1 MIRTGILLAAGFGS
15 RLRAA
20 APCKPLCPVGGR
32 ALIDHA
38 LDGMGLAG
46 MERVIVVVGHEA
58 DAIRRHISGRRR
70 GPLVEVVPTP
80 DPTLPNGVSVLAAE
94 RALAGQDGVLA
105 MCDHLVVPELYAR
118 IARRG
123 AGGGAC
129 LAVDR
134 RLDHPWIDKDDVTC
148 VRTRE
153 GMIADI
159 GKGLTDPDC
168 YDMGVFAI
176 AEGLFD
182 ALRTQSAPSLSDGM
196 RQLGRV
202 GLASTLDCS
211 DLDWIDVDD
220 PIALN
225 KAETW
230 WKSARHEFGE
240 TGGANETDVPA
251 KKCDRFRKK
260 SEGRCQKDG
269 THGELRSAG

>member
-1 MIRTGILLAAGFGS
+1 MPRSNALSSMHDGAAAAMIRTGILLAAGFGS

-20 APCKPLCPVGGR
+20 APCKPLCRVGGK

-38 LDGMGLAG
+38 LDGMEQAG
-46 MERVIVVVGHEA
+46 IVRVIVVVGHEA
-58 DAIRRHISGRRR
+58 DAIRRHLSGRHR
-70 GPLVEVVPTP
+70 GPWVEVVPTP
-80 DPTLPNGVSVLAAE
+80 DPALPNGMSVLAAE
-94 RALAGQDGVLA
+94 EALGGQDGVLA

-118 IARRG
+118 MARHG

-148 VRTRE
+148 VRTH
-153 GMIADI
+153 GGIITDI

-176 AEGLFD
+176 AKGLFD
-182 ALRTQSAPSLSDGM
+182 ALRTQGAPSLSDGM
-196 RQLGRV
+196 RALYRQ

-220 PIALN
+220 PIALRN
-225 KAETW
+225 AETW
-230 WKSARHEFGE
+230 LNS
-240 TGGANETDVPA
+240 T
-251 KKCDRFRKK
+251 
-260 SEGRCQKDG
+260 
-269 THGELRSAG
+269 